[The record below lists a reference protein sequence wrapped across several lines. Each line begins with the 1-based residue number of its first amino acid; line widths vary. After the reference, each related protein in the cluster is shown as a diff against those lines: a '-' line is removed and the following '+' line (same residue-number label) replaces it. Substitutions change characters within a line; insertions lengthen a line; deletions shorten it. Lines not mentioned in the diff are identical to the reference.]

1 MKNIFILF
9 CVLILVSCGDE
20 FEPGPIGDKGN
31 SVPDPVINAQVLR
44 NIPGG
49 AVITYDLPENLD
61 IQYVKAEFTATN
73 GKVREVK
80 ASSFVDTLVIKGL
93 GSTDPKTVKLYSVS
107 RKELVSNP
115 VEVTI
120 NPLTPPLLEIR
131 NSLDYSVD
139 FGGFLL
145 MYKGNETR
153 EEVSVYTLM
162 KDPDS
167 GEMIEHQ
174 ILYPSQV
181 EDTLSVRGLKDIE
194 TEFAVYVRDRWDNVS
209 DTLFFT
215 LTPWREDYL
224 NKKQIKYISVAG
236 DVTWNNYSGGA
247 SHHAYDDVIGNGNYI
262 HTPYPVEFPHR
273 YTLDLGVTAQLSR
286 FLLWQRPGSDVL
298 YQHGAPKHY
307 KVYGRADD
315 PGSGDVN
322 DPLAGWTLLTEC
334 FSFKPSKLPMGQNSA
349 EDEAYAAA
357 GEEFSFPRDIPEI
370 RYIRFEMLE
379 SWSGMKCSVVS
390 ELSFY
395 GEVKD

>member
-1 MKNIFILF
+1 MKNIYILL
-9 CVLILVSCGDE
+9 CVLIFVSCGKE

-31 SVPDPVINAQVLR
+31 SIPDPVSNVRVLR

-49 AVITYDLPENLD
+49 AVIAYDLSDNLD
-61 IQYVKAEFTATN
+61 IQYVKAEFMSTT
-73 GKVREVK
+73 GKLREVK
-80 ASSFVDTLVIKGL
+80 SSSYVDTLVIKGL

-107 RKELVSNP
+107 RKEQVSTP

-120 NPLTPPLLEIR
+120 NPLMPPLLNIR
-131 NSLDYSVD
+131 NSLEYSVD

-145 MYKGNETR
+145 MYEGNETR
-153 EEVSVYTLM
+153 EEVSLYALM
-162 KDPDS
+162 KDSDT
-167 GEMIEHQ
+167 GEMVEHQ
-174 ILYPSQV
+174 ILYPSQ
-181 EDTLSVRGLKDIE
+181 EKDTLSVRGLKDVE
-194 TEFAVYVRDRWDNVS
+194 TEFGVYVRDRWDNIS

-224 NKKQIKYISVAG
+224 DKKQIKYISVAG
-236 DVTWNNYSGGA
+236 DVTWNNYTGGA
-247 SHHAYDDVIGNGNYI
+247 SHHAYDDIIGNGNYI

-273 YTLDLGVTAQLSR
+273 YTLDLGVTVQLSR
-286 FLLWQRPGSDVL
+286 FLLWQRPGGDVL

-315 PGSGDVN
+315 PGAGN
-322 DPLAGWTLLTEC
+322 AGDPLAGWTLLTEC
-334 FSFKPSKLPMGQNSA
+334 YSFKPSKLPLGQNSA

-357 GEEFSFPRDIPEI
+357 GEEYSFPRDIPEI

-395 GEVKD
+395 GEIKD